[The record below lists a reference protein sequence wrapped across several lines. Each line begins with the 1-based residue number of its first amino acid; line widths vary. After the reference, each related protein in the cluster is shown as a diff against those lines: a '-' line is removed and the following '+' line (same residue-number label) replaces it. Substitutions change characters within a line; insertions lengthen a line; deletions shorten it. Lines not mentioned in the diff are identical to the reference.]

1 MKEGE
6 AKMLIKITPNLVVD
20 DIDTTLDYYMNLI
33 GFFELI
39 HIDSENGKID
49 WALMACEDA
58 EIMFQS
64 RKSISPSIP
73 EFNNEKIVE
82 AAVIYIEMDHLKEL
96 YKRIKDKVTVIK
108 KLHTTPYGIQ
118 EFIIK
123 DCNGFILVFA
133 EL

>member
-1 MKEGE
+1 
-6 AKMLIKITPNLVVD
+6 
-20 DIDTTLDYYMNLI
+20 
-33 GFFELI
+33 
-39 HIDSENGKID
+39 
-49 WALMACEDA
+49 
-58 EIMFQS
+58 
-64 RKSISPSIP
+64 
-73 EFNNEKIVE
+73 
-82 AAVIYIEMDHLKEL
+82 MDHLKEL